1 MARVL
6 TRHLSNFL
14 PSDEGWAL
22 YYHLQEVIT
31 WEAGIPSR
39 KGPTRLA
46 KSIDLDQYPE
56 ITAVLARAL
65 KHLYP
70 EKETAGVYGVYLNY
84 YRDGSMW
91 TPNHSHKGS
100 TQLIISLGA
109 TRVLKVG
116 KKDYSLQNGDV
127 IVFGS
132 SVHGVPAQPEVQEGR
147 ISIAVFL
154 EK

>member
-6 TRHLSNFL
+6 TRHFSHFL

-22 YYHLQEVIT
+22 YYHLQEVIA
-31 WEAGIPSR
+31 WEAGVPSR
-39 KGPTRLA
+39 RGPTRLA

-56 ITAVLARAL
+56 ITRVLARAL

-70 EKETAGVYGVYLNY
+70 EKEQVGVYGVYLNY
-84 YRDGSMW
+84 YRDGTMY
-91 TPNHSHKGS
+91 TPNHSHKGT

-109 TRVLKVG
+109 TRLLTVG
-116 KKDYSLQNGDV
+116 KRKFALENGDV